1 MNDATNTG
9 ERNQAK
15 IKSSTPGKLK
25 SRVTM
30 LALFMVFFGPIFL
43 AMFLYSHLDIWRPAE
58 RMNHGTLILPTAP
71 LEYLDLTDNDS
82 GEPVTLGSIKDQWTL
97 VYVGKGGCDTN
108 CQANLSKVRQLRIL
122 LGRDLNRVQYLFLAL
137 DESAR
142 DAANKLAQEHPRMI
156 RAQVK
161 AGMADKQS
169 SAFGDNPVGIF
180 YLIDPL
186 GNLVLRYKKD
196 YEAKGMLKDLRR
208 LLKVSKIG

>member
-1 MNDATNTG
+1 MNEATNNG
-9 ERNQAK
+9 ERSQAK
-15 IKSSTPGKLK
+15 VKSATPSKFK

-43 AMFLYSHLDIWRPAE
+43 AMFLYSNLNIWSPADT
-58 RMNHGTLILPTAP
+58 MNHGELILPTAP
-71 LEYLDLTDNDS
+71 LEYLDLTDIDS
-82 GEPVTLGSIKDQWTL
+82 GDPVTLETIKDQWTL
-97 VYVGKGGCDTN
+97 IYMGKGDCDTS
-108 CQANLSKVRQLRIL
+108 CQANLIKVRQLRIL
-122 LGRDLNRVQYLFLAL
+122 LGRELDRVQYLFLAL

-142 DAANKLAQEHPRMI
+142 EAANKLGQEHPRMV
-156 RAQVK
+156 RTQVNS
-161 AGMADKQS
+161 GMSGKQS

-196 YEAKGMLKDLRR
+196 YDAKGMLKDLRR